1 MNLTLQSELVI
12 AYLAALGNKPGAL
25 EIADAMEKNL
35 YGATNWSM
43 VDSAVYKAK
52 TPEQRLAWWASGAPL
67 QLKFTETSSGWWG
80 PQISGGVLDTALIDA
95 IRSAYESVF
104 GVVDQTQAAVLA
116 DLKKPAPPVPPAP
129 KPSSGGSSVAL
140 IGGLVATAAVIGV
153 IVMVA
158 NGKKRR

>member
-12 AYLAALGNKPGAL
+12 AYLAALGKKPGAL

-43 VDSAVYKAK
+43 IDSAVYKAK

-67 QLKFTETSSGWWG
+67 QLKFTEQSSGWWG

-116 DLKKPAPPVPPAP
+116 NLKKPAPPVPPPAP
-129 KPSSGGSSVAL
+129 KPSGGSSVAL
-140 IGGLVATAAVIGV
+140 IGGLVAAAAVIGV
-153 IVMVA
+153 IVAVTK
-158 NGKKRR
+158 GKKRR

>member
-12 AYLAALGNKPGAL
+12 AYLAALGKKPGAL

-35 YGATNWSM
+35 YGATNWSLI
-43 VDSAVYKAK
+43 DSAAYKVK

-67 QLKFTETSSGWWG
+67 QLKFTEQSSGWWG

-116 DLKKPAPPVPPAP
+116 DLKKPAPPVPPPAP
-129 KPSSGGSSVAL
+129 KPSGGSSVAL
-140 IGGLVATAAVIGV
+140 IGGLVAAAAVIGV
-153 IVMVA
+153 IVVVSK
-158 NGKKRR
+158 GKKRR

>member
-67 QLKFTETSSGWWG
+67 QLKFTEASSGWWG

-153 IVMVA
+153 IVKVA
-158 NGKKRR
+158 KGKKRR

>member
-12 AYLAALGNKPGAL
+12 AYLAALGKKPGAL
-25 EIADAMEKNL
+25 ELADAMEKNL

-67 QLKFTETSSGWWG
+67 QLKFTEESSGWWG

-116 DLKKPAPPVPPAP
+116 DLKKPAPPVPPPAP
-129 KPSSGGSSVAL
+129 KPSGGSSVAL
-140 IGGLVATAAVIGV
+140 IGGLVAAAAVIGV
-153 IVMVA
+153 IVAVTK
-158 NGKKRR
+158 GKKRR